1 MNIGSDL
8 KKEIKKF
15 ICNTVEL
22 LARFGVITIYSFL
35 FCVWSDLDY
44 SFKATV
50 GLLIIVEC
58 IMLYF
63 KLYFELYRK

>member
-1 MNIGSDL
+1 MSLGSEV

-15 ICNTVEL
+15 ICNTIEL
-22 LARFGVITIYSFL
+22 LIRFGVIVIYSFL
-35 FCVWSDLDY
+35 FCVWFDLDY
-44 SFKATV
+44 SFRLV
-50 GLLIIVEC
+50 FGLLIIVEC